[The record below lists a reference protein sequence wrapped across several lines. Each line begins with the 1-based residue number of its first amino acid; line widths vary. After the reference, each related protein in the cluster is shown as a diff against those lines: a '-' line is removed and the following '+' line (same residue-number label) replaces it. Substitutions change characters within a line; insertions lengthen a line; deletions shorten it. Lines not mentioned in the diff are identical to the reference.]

1 MAKRKKKPIGI
12 SVDDFTGDDVVD
24 VLPTHE
30 IVRDS
35 IKEYGLFVLSDRA
48 IAHIF
53 DGLKPVQRRIAWVL
67 HEGKWTSKA
76 MPVKSARAVGDTMG
90 KYHPHGDKSIYEA
103 LLNLGWLR
111 HPIVQRIGNCGSRTS
126 LVDFGYAAQRY
137 TETKLSEFGD
147 RLFDDIHVMPT
158 KPSFTEE
165 QQEPRMLPV
174 RVPLFLVNGSSGVAV
189 GLSADIPPHNLKE
202 VINATLHLLE
212 NPDCSTSDLL
222 KYIKGPDYGTGRL
235 LSDKKDLASL
245 YETGQ
250 GRLQYSCDYIIEEG
264 LLGVKRLVVT
274 GLIPGIRRSKFLSE
288 TKKLAAKN
296 LLVSPANDEGSL
308 DTGCRIVVEFKDPK
322 IVTDRLLPLLC
333 TTITHNFWA
342 LDPKGRPRRYN
353 LKEILQV
360 FLNFRYRIER
370 LVLEDQAD
378 DLAEKLGV
386 EEAKLQALTD
396 IDLVA
401 DVLKTAPSVEEAT
414 SMLAKGLSIA
424 PWQAETLLGMPIRS
438 LMRLNQED
446 IEKRV
451 AKLSERLRSIEVDL
465 EDLDGV
471 IRRRLEEM
479 YQYGTKRG
487 MSVRLSKAEVL
498 SEAVEGSYY
507 VCLFGS
513 KLEVLSDLPLK
524 SKASWKYCGFVESNS
539 QVLVLSRANVVQ
551 ILPIT
556 YLDRYEESGVGAA
569 LVSGD
574 RKYCFVVTEQG
585 QYAAFETTQ
594 KRHRYNVFKEISEP
608 IVDAVGVDPGD
619 TIVVLYDDG
628 SVEKIVVPEDPEKGW
643 SRASKRPNVKP
654 KSLRKVGRLI
664 DGLLVIRPND
674 ELYDGRWKKRPLDKL
689 RTMTDAE
696 AYVVGDVNLVIRDD
710 GRRLR
715 LSREETI
722 DIGREGKAEFVIP
735 LFEKETLNDNA

>member
-1 MAKRKKKPIGI
+1 VAKRKKKSNGI
-12 SVDDFTGDDVVD
+12 SAADFNGDDVVD
-24 VLPTHE
+24 VLPTNE

-35 IKEYGLFVLSDRA
+35 MREYTLFVAGDRA
-48 IAHIF
+48 IAHIC
-53 DGLKPVQRRIAWVL
+53 DGLKPVQRRVAWVL
-67 HEGKWTSKA
+67 YEGKWTSKA
-76 MPVKSARAVGDTMG
+76 MPVKSARVVGDTMG
-90 KYHPHGDKSIYEA
+90 KYHPHGDASIYGS
-103 LLNLGWLR
+103 LINLGWLR
-111 HPIVQRIGNCGSRTS
+111 HPLVQRIGNYGSRTS
-126 LVDFGYAAQRY
+126 LLDLGYAEQRY
-137 TETKLSEFGD
+137 TETRLSEFGD
-147 RLFDDIHVMPT
+147 RLFDDIHVMPM
-158 KPSFTEE
+158 KPTVTEDRT
-165 QQEPRMLPV
+165 EPRMLPV
-174 RVPLFLVNGSSGVAV
+174 RAPLLLINGSSGIAV
-189 GLSADIPPHNLKE
+189 GISADIPPHNLKE
-202 VINATLHLLE
+202 VIDATLYLLE
-212 NPDCSTSDLL
+212 NPDCETVDLL
-222 KYIKGPDYGTGRL
+222 KYIKGPDYGMGRL
-235 LSDKKDLASL
+235 LSDKKELVSL
-245 YETGQ
+245 YENGK
-250 GRLQYSCDYIIEEG
+250 GRLKYGCDYVIEEG
-264 LLGVKRLVVT
+264 SSGVKRLVIT
-274 GLIPGIRRSKFLSE
+274 GLIPGIQRPRFLRE
-288 TKKLAAKN
+288 TQKLADKK

-308 DTGCRIVVEFKDPK
+308 DTGCRIVVEYKDPR
-322 IVTDRLLPLLC
+322 IVKDRLLPLLQK
-333 TTITHNFWA
+333 TITHNFWA

-353 LKEILQV
+353 LKEMLQV
-360 FLNFRYRIER
+360 FLNFRRRIEK

-414 SMLAKGLSIA
+414 SMLAKGLSIE

-451 AKLSERLRSIEVDL
+451 AKLSGRLRSIEVDL
-465 EDLDGV
+465 KDLDSV

-507 VCLFGS
+507 VCLSGS
-513 KLEVLSDLPLK
+513 KLEALSDLPLK
-524 SKASWKYCGFVESNS
+524 SKAGWKYQGFVESNG

-551 ILPIT
+551 FLPIT

-594 KRHRYNVFKEISEP
+594 KRTRYNVFKEISEP

-628 SVEKIVVPEDPEKGW
+628 SVEKISVPDDPEKGW
-643 SRASKRPNVKP
+643 SRASKRPNIRP
-654 KSLRKVGRLI
+654 KSLRKAGRPLN
-664 DGLLVIRPND
+664 DMVVIRSSD
-674 ELYDGRWKKRPLDKL
+674 DLYDGRWRKRPLDKL

-696 AYVVGDVNLVIRDD
+696 AYVVGDVNFVIRED
-710 GRRLR
+710 GKRLR
-715 LSREETI
+715 LSREETV
-722 DIGREGKAEFVIP
+722 DLGREGKAQFVIP
-735 LFEKETLNDNA
+735 LYEKGNL